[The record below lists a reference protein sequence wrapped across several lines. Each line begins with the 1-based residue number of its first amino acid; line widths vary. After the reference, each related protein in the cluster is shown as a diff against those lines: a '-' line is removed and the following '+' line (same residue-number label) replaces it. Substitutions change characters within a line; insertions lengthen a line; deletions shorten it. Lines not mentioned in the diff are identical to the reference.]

1 MAVTGK
7 AAAEAP
13 LVTLTFAFTDIA
25 GSTALWEHEAERM
38 RPALQRHDQLLAA
51 AIAGHRGKV
60 FKTMGDA
67 FCATFEQPADAVAA
81 ACEIQRRLQAETWP
95 TSAPLR
101 VRIALHTGPAH
112 ASGGDYFGTTLN
124 RCARLL
130 GVARGG
136 QTLLSAA
143 TAGVLE
149 TALPEGVSLLDH
161 GLHRLRDLPR
171 PIHVFQLQHPELTGG
186 LVDAGGELAGASKV
200 TGQSLARFNPSEL
213 FDIPTLPAVVMQAME
228 VLQDPMS
235 DAESVQGVI
244 SRDPA
249 ISAKILRVANS
260 AFFGFARRVGTI
272 AEAVGVLGF
281 VNVQGMILGLGAFD
295 SIRTDRL
302 KLGGL
307 WRHSVTTAAA
317 ARLLA
322 ERLGR
327 RPDEAFTAGI
337 LHDIGKLIFAVQA
350 GSDYQRVI
358 DLERVAG
365 ASSLEAERTLLEFT
379 HPEVGEMVAQ
389 RWNLPPRYVA
399 AIAHHHAPAAAGDE
413 TTFCALIGLANQAAH
428 AFAEAPAP
436 LAPAREA
443 ERLAHL
449 ELLGLDLA
457 DWLECL
463 GQLTRAH
470 SEIDAFVSAVQ

>member
-1 MAVTGK
+1 MAVTARNTG
-7 AAAEAP
+7 EAP
-13 LVTLTFAFTDIA
+13 LVTRTFVFTDIA
-25 GSTALWEHEAERM
+25 GSTALWEQEPDRM
-38 RPALQRHDQLLAA
+38 RRALQRHNQLLAA
-51 AIAGHRGKV
+51 AIAHHRGTV

-67 FCATFEQPADAVAA
+67 FCATFDQPADAVGVAA
-81 ACEIQRRLQAETWP
+81 EIQRALGAEPWP

-130 GVARGG
+130 AVAGGG

-143 TAGVLE
+143 TAEALDA
-149 TALPEGVSLLDH
+149 ALPPDVSLIDR

-171 PIHVFQLQHPELTGG
+171 PLHVFQLNHPGLAPALLDAAGDLAGPGQLTGQ
-186 LVDAGGELAGASKV
+186 A
-200 TGQSLARFNPSEL
+200 LARFNPSEL

-228 VLQDPMS
+228 VLQNPTS
-235 DAESVQGVI
+235 DAASVERVMA
-244 SRDPA
+244 RDPA
-249 ISAKILRVANS
+249 ISLKILRVANS
-260 AFFGFARRVGTI
+260 AFFGFSRKIDTI

-281 VNVQGMILGLGAFD
+281 VNLQGMILGLGAFD
-295 SIRTDRL
+295 SVRSGRL
-302 KLGGL
+302 KLGNL
-307 WRHSVTTAAA
+307 WRHSVTTATA
-317 ARLLA
+317 ARVIA
-322 ERLGR
+322 ERVGR

-365 ASSLEAERTLLEFT
+365 ASSLEAERALLEFT

-399 AIAHHHAPAAAGDE
+399 AIAHHHAPSGAGDE
-413 TTFCALIGLANQAAH
+413 AAFAAIIGLANQAAH
-428 AFAEAPAP
+428 AIADGPTG

-449 ELLGLDLA
+449 ELLGLGAA
-457 DWLECL
+457 DWEKCL
-463 GQLTRAH
+463 GNLFRAN
-470 SEIDAFVSAVQ
+470 SEIETFVSAL

>member
-7 AAAEAP
+7 TAAEAP
-13 LVTLTFAFTDIA
+13 LVTLTFVFTDIA
-25 GSTALWEHEAERM
+25 GSTALWEQEPERM
-38 RPALQRHDQLLAA
+38 RPALQRHDQLLSA
-51 AIAGHRGKV
+51 AIAGHGGQV

-67 FCATFEQPADAVAA
+67 FFATFERPADAVAA
-81 ACEIQRRLQAETWP
+81 ASEMQRGLLAENWP
-95 TSAPLR
+95 TSTPLR

-112 ASGGDYFGTTLN
+112 ASRGDYSGTTLN

-130 GVARGG
+130 AVARGG

-143 TAGVLE
+143 TASLLE
-149 TALPEGVSLLDH
+149 TALPPGVSLLDL

-171 PIHVFQLQHPELTGG
+171 PLHVFQLKHPDLAADLLGS
-186 LVDAGGELAGASKV
+186 GGEPAGAGKQGESSR
-200 TGQSLARFNPSEL
+200 TRFNPSEL

-228 VLQDPMS
+228 VLQDPTS

-260 AFFGFARRVGTI
+260 AYFGFARRVGTI

-295 SIRTDRL
+295 AMRSDRL

-307 WRHSVTTAAA
+307 WRHSVTTATA

-358 DLERVAG
+358 DLERAAG

-389 RWNLPPRYVA
+389 RWNLPPHYVA
-399 AIAHHHAPAAAGDE
+399 AIAHHHAPAAAGEE
-413 TTFCALIGLANQAAH
+413 TVFSALIGLANLAAH
-428 AFAEAPAP
+428 AVAEAPAP

-463 GQLTRAH
+463 GKLTRAN

>member
-1 MAVTGK
+1 MPVTAKSTG
-7 AAAEAP
+7 EAP
-13 LVTLTFAFTDIA
+13 LVTRTFAFTDIA
-25 GSTALWEHEAERM
+25 GSTALWEQEPDKM
-38 RPALQRHDQLLAA
+38 RRALQRHNQLLAA
-51 AIAGHRGKV
+51 AIAQHRGTV

-67 FCATFEQPADAVAA
+67 FCATFGQPADAIAA
-81 ACEIQRRLQAETWP
+81 AGDIQRALRAETWA
-95 TSAPLR
+95 TSTPLR

-112 ASGGDYFGTTLN
+112 ASGGDYIGTTLN

-130 GVARGG
+130 GVAQGG

-143 TAGVLE
+143 TADLLG
-149 TALPEGVSLLDH
+149 TALPPGLELLDL

-171 PIHVFQLQHPELTGG
+171 PLHVFQLKHPDLAAA
-186 LVDAGGELAGASKV
+186 LLDSAGELAGATKLA
-200 TGQSLARFNPSEL
+200 GAALARFNPSEL
-213 FDIPTLPAVVMQAME
+213 FDIPTLPAVVMRAME
-228 VLQDPMS
+228 VLQNPAT
-235 DAESVQGVI
+235 DADDVQAVI
-244 SRDPA
+244 ARDPA

-272 AEAVGVLGF
+272 GEAAGILGF
-281 VNVQGMILGLGAFD
+281 VNLQGIILGLGAFD
-295 SIRTDRL
+295 SLRSGRL
-302 KLGGL
+302 NLAAL
-307 WRHSVTTAAA
+307 WRHSVTTATA

-322 ERLGR
+322 ERTGR

-350 GSDYQRVI
+350 GADYQRVI

-365 ASSLEAERTLLEFT
+365 ASSLEAERALLEFT

-399 AIAHHHAPAAAGDE
+399 AIAHHHAPAAAGE
-413 TTFCALIGLANQAAH
+413 EAAFAALIGLANQAAH
-428 AFAEAPAP
+428 ASAEGASA

-449 ELLGLDLA
+449 ESLGLA
-457 DWLECL
+457 APDWEKCL
-463 GQLTRAH
+463 GDLVRANP
-470 SEIDAFVSAVQ
+470 EIETFVSAL

>member
-1 MAVTGK
+1 MPVTAKSTG
-7 AAAEAP
+7 EAP
-13 LVTLTFAFTDIA
+13 LVTRTFAFTDIA
-25 GSTALWEHEAERM
+25 GSTALWEQEPDKM
-38 RPALQRHDQLLAA
+38 RRALQRHNQLLAA
-51 AIAGHRGKV
+51 AIAQHRGTV

-67 FCATFEQPADAVAA
+67 FCATFGQPADAIAA
-81 ACEIQRRLQAETWP
+81 AGDIQRALRAETWA
-95 TSAPLR
+95 TSTPLR

-112 ASGGDYFGTTLN
+112 ASGGDYIGTTLN

-130 GVARGG
+130 GVAQGG

-143 TAGVLE
+143 TADLLG
-149 TALPEGVSLLDH
+149 TALPPGLELLDL

-171 PIHVFQLQHPELTGG
+171 PLHVFQLKHPDLAAA
-186 LVDAGGELAGASKV
+186 LLDSAGELAGATKLA
-200 TGQSLARFNPSEL
+200 GAALARFNPSEL
-213 FDIPTLPAVVMQAME
+213 FDIPTLPAVVMRAME
-228 VLQDPMS
+228 VLQNPAT
-235 DAESVQGVI
+235 DADDVQAVI
-244 SRDPA
+244 ARDPA

-272 AEAVGVLGF
+272 GEAAGILGF
-281 VNVQGMILGLGAFD
+281 VNLQGIILGLGAFD
-295 SIRTDRL
+295 SLRSGRL
-302 KLGGL
+302 NLAAL
-307 WRHSVTTAAA
+307 WRHSVTTATA

-322 ERLGR
+322 ERTGR

-350 GSDYQRVI
+350 GADYQRVI

-365 ASSLEAERTLLEFT
+365 ASSLEAERALLEFT

-399 AIAHHHAPAAAGDE
+399 AIAHHHAPDAAGE
-413 TTFCALIGLANQAAH
+413 EAAFAALIGLANQAAH
-428 AFAEAPAP
+428 ASAEGASA

-449 ELLGLDLA
+449 ESLGLA
-457 DWLECL
+457 APDWEKCL
-463 GQLTRAH
+463 GDLVRANP
-470 SEIDAFVSAVQ
+470 EIETFVSAL